1 MTIQNQFKK
10 ALAFCLACLLLCGL
24 ALPCRAADYTPLA
37 EELQE
42 LGLFLGTDEGFA
54 LDKTL
59 TREQAAT
66 MLVRLL
72 GKEKEAA
79 AESYTAQFTDVA
91 AERWS
96 FAYVMY
102 CYENSITKGTG
113 ADTFSP
119 EADIT
124 ATEFLALVLRLLG
137 YTDTEPETAYKTAV
151 SKTLLTTGLVR
162 DLEAEPSFLRNSMV
176 LIAYRSLQT
185 PTAKS
190 TLLAQQL
197 ADQKVITQKQA
208 DALNIY
214 NENDIDSILKR
225 LLQM

>member
-59 TREQAAT
+59 TREQ
-66 MLVRLL
+66 
-72 GKEKEAA
+72 AA

-185 PTAKS
+185 QTAKG

>member
-1 MTIQNQFKK
+1 MTIQNQLKK

-59 TREQAAT
+59 TREQ
-66 MLVRLL
+66 
-72 GKEKEAA
+72 AA

-185 PTAKS
+185 QTAKG